1 MTDDLAVAL
10 SVDALGPRLTG
21 IGRYCLE
28 LANRLPAKLG
38 RHNLHYFRGGH
49 WIANPSALLQEGW
62 KPERSAFF
70 RRHYD
75 GWQRRR
81 ALTNAVVHAPNYF
94 LPDWADRGVATI
106 HDLSVLLYP
115 ETHPLDRVR
124 AFEAQFDK
132 TLRQAK
138 MLITDTETVRQELI
152 TMFGIGPDRIQ
163 AVTLGAPEI
172 SLKPDF
178 VSLGWLGLQNKQYI
192 LCVSTFEPRKRI
204 DQLVR
209 AFTRLPLPLRK
220 QFPLI
225 LAGAPG
231 WRSEALDELIAEAS
245 IDGTVKR
252 IGFVP
257 EASLG
262 ALYAGARLFIYPSR
276 YEGFGLP
283 VVEAMAHGVPCLIA
297 DTPCLIEVAQG
308 AAKVVDPED
317 PIGFASAIHE
327 ALDDDRWQEDASRA
341 GKAVARGY
349 SWDGCATRMAE
360 VYRAL

>member
-1 MTDDLAVAL
+1 MTDSLAVAL

-28 LANRLPAKLG
+28 LTNRLPAKVG
-38 RHNLHYFRGGH
+38 QHNLHYFRGGH
-49 WIANPSALLQEGW
+49 WITDPRELLQEDW
-62 KPERSAFF
+62 KPKRSPIM

-75 GWQRRR
+75 AWQRRR
-81 ALTNAVVHAPNYF
+81 ALSNAVVHAPNYF

-115 ETHPLDRVR
+115 ETHPLERVR
-124 AFEAQFDK
+124 AFEAQFEK

-138 MLITDTETVRQELI
+138 MLVTDTETVRQELI
-152 TMFGIGPDRIQ
+152 TMFAISPDRIQ
-163 AVTLGAPEI
+163 AVALGAPDH
-172 SLKPDF
+172 SPTPALA
-178 VSLGWLGLQNKQYI
+178 SLGRLGLHIKQYI

-209 AFTRLPLPLRK
+209 AFARLPLALRK
-220 QFPLI
+220 QFPLV

-231 WRSEALDELIAEAS
+231 WRSEALDQLIEEAS
-245 IDGTVKR
+245 VDGTVKR

-257 EASLG
+257 EAALG

-283 VVEAMAHGVPCLIA
+283 VVEAMSHGVPCLIA
-297 DTPCLIEVAQG
+297 DTPCLIEVARG
-308 AAKVVDPED
+308 AARVVNPED
-317 PIGFASAIHE
+317 PIGFSSAIHE
-327 ALDDDRWQEDASRA
+327 ALEDSHWLEEAARA
-341 GKAVARGY
+341 GRGVAKGY
-349 SWDGCATRMAE
+349 SWDECATRMVE
-360 VYRAL
+360 IYRAL